1 MSFTLLF
8 KPCLKGEGKHEN
20 DAWGW
25 FSHSEPPRTCTHA
38 RTETEIVCPF
48 SLIAQPS
55 IETAHLICAL
65 AVAGSF
71 VKK

>member
-1 MSFTLLF
+1 MRMTH
-8 KPCLKGEGKHEN
+8 GVG
-20 DAWGW
+20 
-25 FSHSEPPRTCTHA
+25 SHIQNHRTHA
-38 RTETEIVCPF
+38 HTHTRTETEIVCPF

-55 IETAHLICAL
+55 IETAHLFCAL